1 MNQKKK
7 KLIWVI
13 VGVSVIGFGL
23 NFVEFGPNA
32 EDTTP
37 RLRASE
43 SAPVA
48 APAETRKI
56 RLKIEP
62 VPVEVA
68 IAKKRK
74 LIQHVRA
81 TGYTAA
87 LREMSIVV
95 EQGGRISELP
105 IRENMRVERGQLLL
119 ALNSDEQSRAFIDAK
134 NNYTSRLTQYAMELR
149 LNISEGAK
157 ILEKAEE
164 RFRTTMGEEL
174 KKVERDTGNQEADG
188 RLSEPSAQHARTGE
202 TTTYDRLWLIAGR
215 VGLITAW
222 TDLERARVILEQ
234 TRIHAP
240 FDGRIVDLKR
250 FSGSWINGG
259 EEILRL
265 IDIDQVTVNA
275 RVLESEL
282 RHINVGAPAQVI
294 FVAYPDATY
303 RGAVDLIRSTVDPET
318 GTCDVRILIDN
329 PDFRLKPGMFA
340 NAKIAAR
347 VYNRRLVVRT
357 DAILNRDERD
367 VVFVVENGLAK
378 WRYVASNLKNEV
390 YTEISKGVQEGDS
403 VIVSGHYNL
412 AHDTPVAAVSTVPP

>member
-1 MNQKKK
+1 MNWKSKAW
-7 KLIWVI
+7 IGII
-13 VGVSVIGFGL
+13 VGTVSIGLYF
-23 NFVEFGPNA
+23 FEFGFSARNSKI
-32 EDTTP
+32 

-87 LREMSIVV
+87 LREMPIIV

-105 IRENMRVERGQLLL
+105 IRENMHVERGQLLL

-134 NNYTSRLTQYAMELR
+134 NNYTSRLTQYALDLR
-149 LNISEGAK
+149 FNVSDGAE

-164 RFRTTMGEEL
+164 HFRTTMGEEL
-174 KKVERDTGNQEADG
+174 KRVERDTGIQEADG
-188 RLSEPSAQHARTGE
+188 RPSELSTQHARTGK
-202 TTTYDRLWLIAGR
+202 TTTYDRLWLTAGR

-222 TDLERARVILEQ
+222 TDLERARIDLEK

-240 FDGRIVDLKR
+240 FDGRIVDLKL
-250 FSGSWINGG
+250 FSGSLINSGD
-259 EEILRL
+259 EFLRL
-265 IDIDQVTVNA
+265 IDIGQVTVNA

-282 RHINVGAPAQVI
+282 RHINVGAPAQVN
-294 FVAYPDATY
+294 FVAYPNAAYKGT
-303 RGAVDLIRSTVDPET
+303 VDLIGSTVDPET

-329 PDFRLKPGMFA
+329 PNFRLKPGMFA
-340 NAKIAAR
+340 NAQIAAR

-412 AHDTPVAAVSTVPP
+412 AHDSPVAVVSTAPP

>member
-1 MNQKKK
+1 MNWKSKAW
-7 KLIWVI
+7 IGII
-13 VGVSVIGFGL
+13 VGTVFIGLYFI
-23 NFVEFGPNA
+23 EFGFSARNSKIRP
-32 EDTTP
+32 
-37 RLRASE
+37 RASE
-43 SAPVA
+43 SAPVT
-48 APAETRKI
+48 APAETLKI

-87 LREMSIVV
+87 LREMPIIV

-105 IRENMRVERGQLLL
+105 IRENMHVERGQLLL

-134 NNYTSRLTQYAMELR
+134 NNYTSRLTQYALDLR
-149 LNISEGAK
+149 FNISDGAE

-164 RFRTTMGEEL
+164 HFRTTMGEEL
-174 KKVERDTGNQEADG
+174 KRVERDTGNQEADG
-188 RLSEPSAQHARTGE
+188 RPSELSTQHARTGK
-202 TTTYDRLWLIAGR
+202 TTTYDRLWLTAGR

-222 TDLERARVILEQ
+222 TDLERARIDLEK
-234 TRIHAP
+234 TRILAP
-240 FDGRIVDLKR
+240 FDGRIVDLR
-250 FSGSWINGG
+250 LFSGSWINSGD
-259 EEILRL
+259 EFLRL
-265 IDIDQVTVNA
+265 IDIGQVTVNA

-294 FVAYPDATY
+294 FVAYPNAAYKGT
-303 RGAVDLIRSTVDPET
+303 VDLIRSTVDPET

-340 NAKIAAR
+340 NAQIAAR

-378 WRYVASNLKNEV
+378 WRFVASNLKNEV
-390 YTEISKGVQEGDS
+390 YTEISEGVQEGDS

-412 AHDTPVAAVSTVPP
+412 AHDSPVAVVSTAPP